1 MAYVVTD
8 NCYDCLF
15 TDCVAVCPVDC
26 FYADDRMIYIH
37 PDECIDCDACVPACP
52 VQAIYNATECPDA
65 QKHWIDTAA
74 EKTRAGGLE
83 HVTQKRDPLPTAEAK
98 KEKLGL

>member
-8 NCYDCLF
+8 NCFECLF

-26 FYADDRMIYIH
+26 FYADDKMMYIH

-52 VQAIYNATECPDA
+52 VQAIFNASECPDD
-65 QKHWIDTAA
+65 QKHWVETNAD
-74 EKTRAGGLE
+74 KTRAGGLE
-83 HVTQKRDPLPTAEAK
+83 HVTQKRDPLPGAEEK
-98 KEKLGL
+98 KTRLGL